1 MFLYLSKLQW
11 WSPEDKPK
19 PLPELDVAGEEKS
32 VKKVVNVG
40 GIRPDGR
47 SPRWFKEV
55 KTAKVD
61 GGYTFLLDG
70 RAARTQYEPLV
81 GMKEG

>member
-1 MFLYLSKLQW
+1 MQ
-11 WSPEDKPK
+11 
-19 PLPELDVAGEEKS
+19 
-32 VKKVVNVG
+32 KVVNVG

-55 KTAKVD
+55 RTAKVE

-81 GMKEG
+81 GMNREIKSEIQEEEKRAAEEMNQEGYCRG